1 MIRKSDRWVT
11 PGVIIAALIT
21 SGLVLAAIVAAVAYL
36 AARGVNPDPMIRLVS
51 EVATAT
57 SALGALILQLVG
69 RITVTKV
76 ERNTGA
82 LYGAVTDVLQQS
94 AQPAPGNYV
103 ADVADVEPAT
113 TETFRP
119 PVPSR
124 HRH

>member
-11 PGVIIAALIT
+11 PGVIIAALVT
-21 SGLVLAAIVAAVAYL
+21 SGLVIAAVVAAVAYL
-36 AARGVNPDPMIRLVS
+36 AARGVDPDPMIRLVS
-51 EVATAT
+51 EIATAT

-82 LYGAVTDVLQQS
+82 LYGAVTDALQN
-94 AQPAPGNYV
+94 AQPAPANYA
-103 ADVADVEPAT
+103 ADVDVDVDPAT
-113 TETFRP
+113 TETYRP

-124 HRH
+124 HRR